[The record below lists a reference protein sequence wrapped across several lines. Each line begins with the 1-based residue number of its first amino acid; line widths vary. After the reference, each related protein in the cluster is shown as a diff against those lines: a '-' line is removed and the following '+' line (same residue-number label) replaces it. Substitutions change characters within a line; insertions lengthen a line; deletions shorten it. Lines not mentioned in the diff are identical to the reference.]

1 MRLRRERDDDGDD
14 GDVRRHTLEIY
25 SRTLRDFWSV
35 FIIALRRWG
44 DNFIKTLSS
53 AWPFKGTETGS
64 L

>member
-1 MRLRRERDDDGDD
+1 MRLRRERDDDD
-14 GDVRRHTLEIY
+14 DVRRHTLEIY

-35 FIIALRRWG
+35 FIIALRREG
-44 DNFIKTLSS
+44 DDFIKTMSS